1 MSKPTQ
7 QSLFEEDELPENPM
21 PWERNSAQDLYL
33 AKIVLN
39 RPLDRVFH
47 YLVPE
52 SMRPLLR
59 AGHRVQVPFG
69 RGNQSVTGYCVGV
82 GSGEKDQPRIRL
94 KTVEAILD
102 SRPLFNSK
110 MLKLTRWIADRYLCS
125 WGQVL
130 ECVVP
135 AGVKNQAGTRMVTVF
150 ELSTPSVQTG
160 SMQTGDTHAE
170 TIEKLPAKQRS
181 VIEILRS
188 SERPLTLEELTQAAD
203 CGSGPVQSLKKKS
216 LIKSH
221 QKRIQQFDKSDNAIH
236 APIEKEE
243 DLQLNVDQRRALE
256 QILSAI
262 REKISN
268 TFVLYGVTGSGKT
281 EVYIQAIREVVSYG
295 RQAIVLVPEI
305 SLTPQAIQRF
315 RSRFDSVAVLHS
327 HLSDGDRHYHWQN
340 IAAGKVQVIV
350 GARSAVFAPAPHLG
364 LIIIDEE
371 HETSFKQETAPR
383 YHAREVA
390 RKRAELEGIPLIL
403 GSATPTLNSWLRVI
417 EKKDVIISMPRR
429 VNNLPMP
436 TVNIIDVRNDVQI
449 RRNESLGRVLY
460 TGMKHALEAGGQVI
474 LFLNLRGY
482 SPALWCKGC
491 GNSVKC
497 PHCEISLTWHRDK
510 NLAVCHS
517 CEFSSKPP
525 THCPRC
531 DAPGLRFVGAGTQRL
546 EEEVNAKF
554 PGYSC
559 KRMDSDTMR
568 GAGSHA
574 RVLNEFAAGKV
585 DILLG
590 TQMIAKGLDFPNV
603 TLVGVVDADT
613 MLHQPD
619 LFASER
625 TFQLIAQVAGRTGR
639 GMQGGRV
646 FVQTASPTEPAIL
659 KAAEHDFLGFSE
671 LELGHRKEMLAPPY
685 SHFGRVILRGP
696 QEEHVQEF
704 ARQLSQMLIDAVSE
718 KKLNVQILG
727 PAPAPIVRLKK
738 YFRYH
743 FQLAAVDVEEIL
755 QLWNEV
761 SDKLPREKGIEY
773 IIDVDPVNMR

>member
-1 MSKPTQ
+1 MSKPKQ
-7 QSLFEEDELPENPM
+7 QSLFEEEELPENPM
-21 PWERNSAQDLYL
+21 PWERESAQDLYL
-33 AKIVLN
+33 AEIVLN
-39 RPLDRVFH
+39 RPVDRVFH
-47 YLVPE
+47 YKVPE
-52 SMRPLLR
+52 ELRPLLR

-69 RGNQSVTGYCVGV
+69 RGNQLSPGYCVGV
-82 GSGEKDQPRIRL
+82 GPAEGNLPSVRL
-94 KTVEAILD
+94 KSVEAILD
-102 SRPLFNSK
+102 SRPLFNAK

-130 ECVVP
+130 DCVVP

-150 ELSTPSVQTG
+150 EVTLTKG
-160 SMQTGDTHAE
+160 SDGAAQHE
-170 TIEKLPAKQRS
+170 IIEKLPAKQRAVYDTLKS
-181 VIEILRS
+181 AA
-188 SERPLTLEELTQAAD
+188 RPLTLEELTQAAE
-203 CGSGPVQSLKKKS
+203 CGSGPVNSLKKKA
-216 LIKSH
+216 LISSH
-221 QKRIQQFDKSDNAIH
+221 QKRMQYFENDDDVVHAHIQKQD
-236 APIEKEE
+236 
-243 DLQLNVDQRRALE
+243 DLKLNRDQRLALD
-256 QILSAI
+256 QVLTAI
-262 REKISN
+262 RNQKSE
-268 TFVLYGVTGSGKT
+268 TFVLHGVTGSGKT

-295 RQAIVLVPEI
+295 QQAIVLVPEI

-327 HLSDGDRHYHWQN
+327 HLTDSDRHYHWQN

-390 RKRAELEGIPLIL
+390 RKRSELERVPLIL

-417 EKKDVIISMPRR
+417 EKKDTLISMPRR

-436 TVNIIDVRNDVQI
+436 NVNIIDVRNDAQI
-449 RRNESLGRVLY
+449 RRNESIGRVLF
-460 TGMKHALEAGGQVI
+460 TGMQHALGAGGQVI

-517 CEFSSKPP
+517 CDYSAKPP
-525 THCPRC
+525 THCPGC
-531 DAPGLRFVGAGTQRL
+531 GAPGLRFVGAGTQRL
-546 EEEVNAKF
+546 EEEVKAKF

-559 KRMDSDTMR
+559 QRMDSDTMR

-574 RVLNEFAAGKV
+574 RVLNAFAGGEV

-646 FVQTASPTEPAIL
+646 FVQSSSPTEPAIV
-659 KAAEHDFLGFSE
+659 KAAEHDFLGFAR
-671 LELGHRKEMLAPPY
+671 LELGHRKEMLAPPF
-685 SHFGRVILRGP
+685 SHYARVILRGP
-696 QEEHVQEF
+696 QEEHVDHF
-704 ARQLSQMLIDAVSE
+704 ARELAQMLSDAANE
-718 KKLNVQILG
+718 KQLQIQILG
-727 PAPAPIVRLKK
+727 PAPAPIIRLKK

-743 FQLAAVDVEEIL
+743 FQLAAIDVEQIL
-755 QLWNEV
+755 QLWHAVE
-761 SDKLPREKGIEY
+761 SKLPREKGIEY

>member
-1 MSKPTQ
+1 MSKPKQ
-7 QSLFEEDELPENPM
+7 QSLFEDEELPENPM
-21 PWERNSAQDLYL
+21 PWERESAQDLYL
-33 AKIVLN
+33 AQIVLN

-52 SMRPLLR
+52 SMRAVLR

-69 RGNQSVTGYCVGV
+69 RGNQFITGYCVGV
-82 GSGEKDQPRIRL
+82 GPADENQPSIRL
-94 KTVEAILD
+94 KAVEAVLD
-102 SRPLFNSK
+102 SRPLFNAK
-110 MLKLTRWIADRYLCS
+110 MLKLTQWIAERYLCS

-150 ELSTPSVQTG
+150 ELPPSG
-160 SMQTGDTHAE
+160 LAPGNEMAE
-170 TIEKLPAKQRS
+170 VIEKLPAKQRAVYD
-181 VIEILRS
+181 VIKS
-188 SERPLTLEELTQAAD
+188 ATKPLTLEELTQAAD

-216 LIKSH
+216 LINSH
-221 QKRIQQFDKSDNAIH
+221 QKRMQHFENGDDAAYAHIK
-236 APIEKEE
+236 KED
-243 DLQLNVDQRRALE
+243 DLQLNADQCQALDR
-256 QILSAI
+256 ILVAI
-262 REKISN
+262 RGQQSE
-268 TFVLYGVTGSGKT
+268 TFVLHGVTGSGKT

-295 RQAIVLVPEI
+295 QQAIVLVPEI

-327 HLSDGDRHYHWQN
+327 HLSDSDRHYHWQN

-390 RKRAELEGIPLIL
+390 RKRSELESIPLIL

-417 EKKDVIISMPRR
+417 EKKDTLISMPRR
-429 VNNLPMP
+429 VNNLAMP
-436 TVNIIDVRNDVQI
+436 GVNIIDVRNDVQI
-449 RRNESLGRVLY
+449 RRNESIGRILF
-460 TGMKHALEAGGQVI
+460 TGMQHALEAGGQVI

-517 CEFSSKPP
+517 CDFSSQPP
-525 THCPRC
+525 KQCPGC
-531 DAPGLRFVGAGTQRL
+531 GAPGLRFVGAGTQRL
-546 EEEVNAKF
+546 EEEVKAKF
-554 PGYSC
+554 PGFSC
-559 KRMDSDTMR
+559 QRMDSDTMR
-568 GAGSHA
+568 GVGSHA
-574 RVLNEFAAGKV
+574 RVLNAFAAGEV

-659 KAAEHDFLGFSE
+659 KAAEHDFLGFSK
-671 LELGHRKEMLAPPY
+671 LELGHRKEMHAPPY
-685 SHFGRVILRGP
+685 SHFARVILRGP
-696 QEEHVQEF
+696 HEEHVQEF
-704 ARQLSQMLIDAVSE
+704 ARQLSKVLLDAASE
-718 KKLNVQILG
+718 KNLEIQILG
-727 PAPAPIVRLKK
+727 PAPAPIIRLKK

-743 FQLAAVDVEEIL
+743 FQLSAVNVEDIL
-755 QLWNEV
+755 QLWHEV

>member
-1 MSKPTQ
+1 MSKPKQ

-21 PWERNSAQDLYL
+21 PWERESAQDLYL
-33 AKIVLN
+33 AQIVLN
-39 RPLDRVFH
+39 RPLDRIFH
-47 YLVPE
+47 YLVPD
-52 SMRPLLR
+52 SMRSLLR
-59 AGHRVQVPFG
+59 AGHRVRVPFG
-69 RGNQSVTGYCVGV
+69 RGNQFVVAYCVGV
-82 GSGEKDQPRIRL
+82 RPADENQPSIRL
-94 KTVEAILD
+94 KTIEAILD
-102 SRPLFNSK
+102 NRPLFNAK

-135 AGVKNQAGTRMVTVF
+135 AGVKNQAGTRLVTVF
-150 ELSTPSVQTG
+150 ELVAAKSL
-160 SMQTGDTHAE
+160 AE
-170 TIEKLPAKQRS
+170 NEVAEVIEKLPAKQRA
-181 VIEILRS
+181 VFDVLKK
-188 SERPLTLEELTQAAD
+188 SEKPLTLEELTQAAD
-203 CGSGPVQSLKKKS
+203 CGSGPVQSLKKKA
-216 LIKSH
+216 LIRSH
-221 QKRIQQFDKSDNAIH
+221 QKRVTQFSNGDDAAYAGIK
-236 APIEKEE
+236 KED
-243 DLQLNVDQRRALE
+243 DLQLNVDQHRALN
-256 QILSAI
+256 QLLSAI
-262 REKISN
+262 RGKEGS
-268 TFVLYGVTGSGKT
+268 TFILHGVTGSGKT

-295 RQAIVLVPEI
+295 QQAIVLVPEI

-327 HLSDGDRHYHWQN
+327 HLTDSDRHYHWQN

-390 RKRAELEGIPLIL
+390 RKRSELENVPLIL

-417 EKKDVIISMPRR
+417 EKKDTLISMPNR

-436 TVNIIDVRNDVQI
+436 GVNIIDVRNDVRI
-449 RRNESLGRVLY
+449 RRNESIGRVLT
-460 TGMKHALEAGGQVI
+460 TGMQHALESGGQVI

-491 GNSVKC
+491 GNSVNC

-517 CEFSSKPP
+517 CEFSSQPP
-525 THCPRC
+525 KQCPRC
-531 DAPGLRFVGAGTQRL
+531 GAPGLRFVGAGTQRL

-574 RVLNEFAAGKV
+574 KVLNAFAAGEV

-646 FVQTASPTEPAIL
+646 FVQTASPAEPAIL
-659 KAAEHDFLGFSE
+659 KAAEHDFLGFSQ
-671 LELGHRKEMLAPPY
+671 LELGHRQEMNAPPY
-685 SHFGRVILRGP
+685 SHFARVILRGP
-696 QEEHVQEF
+696 HEQHVQEF
-704 ARQLSQMLIDAVSE
+704 ARQLSQILIDAASE
-718 KKLNVQILG
+718 KKLDVQILG
-727 PAPAPIVRLKK
+727 PAPAPIIRLKK

-743 FQLAAVDVEEIL
+743 FQLAAVNVEEIL
-755 QLWNEV
+755 QLWHEIA
-761 SDKLPREKGIEY
+761 DKLPREKGIEY

>member
-1 MSKPTQ
+1 MSKPKQ
-7 QSLFEEDELPENPM
+7 QSLFEEEELPENPM
-21 PWERNSAQDLYL
+21 PWERESAQDLYL
-33 AKIVLN
+33 AQIVLN
-39 RPLDRVFH
+39 RPVDRVFH

-52 SMRPLLR
+52 SMRALLR

-69 RGNQSVTGYCVGV
+69 RGNQLIPGYCVGV
-82 GSGEKDQPRIRL
+82 GPADENQPSIRL
-94 KTVEAILD
+94 KTVETILD
-102 SRPLFNSK
+102 SRPLFDAK

-150 ELSTPSVQTG
+150 ELAAPSHLA
-160 SMQTGDTHAE
+160 GDESAAL
-170 TIEKLPAKQRS
+170 IEKLPAKQRA
-181 VIEILRS
+181 VFDALKLAEK
-188 SERPLTLEELTQAAD
+188 PLTLEALTQAAN

-216 LIKSH
+216 LIRSH
-221 QKRIQQFDKSDNAIH
+221 QKRMQHFENDDDVVH
-236 APIEKEE
+236 AHIKKQD
-243 DLQLNVDQRRALE
+243 DLQLNPDQCRALD
-256 QILSAI
+256 QILAAI
-262 REKISN
+262 RGQRSE
-268 TFVLYGVTGSGKT
+268 TFVLHGVTGSGKT

-295 RQAIVLVPEI
+295 QQAIVLVPEI

-327 HLSDGDRHYHWQN
+327 HLSDSDRHYHWQN

-390 RKRAELEGIPLIL
+390 RQRSELESVPLIL

-417 EKKDVIISMPRR
+417 EKKDTLISMAKR
-429 VNNLPMP
+429 VNDLPMP
-436 TVNIIDVRNDVQI
+436 NVNIIDVRNDVQI
-449 RRNESLGRVLY
+449 RRNDSIGRVLF
-460 TGMKHALEAGGQVI
+460 TGMQHALGAGGQVI

-517 CEFSSKPP
+517 CDFSAKPP
-525 THCPRC
+525 THCPGC
-531 DAPGLRFVGAGTQRL
+531 GAPGLRFVGTGTQRL
-546 EEEVNAKF
+546 EEEVKAKF
-554 PGYSC
+554 PGYKC
-559 KRMDSDTMR
+559 QRMDSDTMR

-574 RVLNEFAAGKV
+574 RVLNAFASGEV

-646 FVQTASPTEPAIL
+646 FVQTASPSEPAIL
-659 KAAEHDFLGFSE
+659 KAAEHDFLGFAKYE
-671 LELGHRKEMLAPPY
+671 MGHRKEMLAPPY
-685 SHFGRVILRGP
+685 AHYARVILRGP

-704 ARQLSQMLIDAVSE
+704 ARQLSQILSDAAEE
-718 KKLNVQILG
+718 KKLSVQILG
-727 PAPAPIVRLKK
+727 PAPAPIIRLKK

-743 FQLAAVDVEEIL
+743 FQLAAVNVEEIL
-755 QLWNEV
+755 QLWREV
-761 SDKLPREKGIEY
+761 DGKLPREKGIEY

>member
-1 MSKPTQ
+1 
-7 QSLFEEDELPENPM
+7 M
-21 PWERNSAQDLYL
+21 PWERESAQDLYL

-52 SMRPLLR
+52 SQRPLLR

-69 RGNQSVTGYCVGV
+69 RGNQLITGYCVGV
-82 GSGEKDQPRIRL
+82 GPADKNQPSIRL

-102 SRPLFNSK
+102 SRPLFDAK
-110 MLKLTRWIADRYLCS
+110 MLKLTRWIAERYLCS

-135 AGVKNQAGTRMVTVF
+135 AGVKNQAGTRLVTIF
-150 ELSTPSVQTG
+150 ELTPSEFSAANESANV
-160 SMQTGDTHAE
+160 
-170 TIEKLPAKQRS
+170 IEKLPAKQRAVYDVLKS
-181 VIEILRS
+181 ATK
-188 SERPLTLEELTQAAD
+188 PLTQEELMQAAD
-203 CGSGPVQSLKKKS
+203 CGSGPIQSLKKKA
-216 LIKSH
+216 LIQSQ
-221 QKRIQQFDKSDNAIH
+221 QKRVQYFENQDDVTH
-236 APIEKEE
+236 AHIKKED
-243 DLQLNVDQRRALE
+243 DLQLNPDQSQALDR
-256 QILSAI
+256 ILAAI
-262 REKISN
+262 RGQQGE
-268 TFVLYGVTGSGKT
+268 TFLLHGVTGSGKT

-295 RQAIVLVPEI
+295 QQAIVLVPEI

-327 HLSDGDRHYHWQN
+327 HLSDSDRHYHWQN

-390 RKRAELEGIPLIL
+390 RKRSELESVPLIL

-417 EKKDVIISMPRR
+417 EKKDTLISMPKR
-429 VNNLPMP
+429 VNDLPMP
-436 TVNIIDVRNDVQI
+436 NVNIIDVRNDVQI
-449 RRNESLGRVLY
+449 RRNESIGRVLS
-460 TGMKHALEAGGQVI
+460 TGMQHALEAGGQVI

-497 PHCEISLTWHRDK
+497 PHCEVSLTWHRDK

-517 CEFSSKPP
+517 CDFSSKPP
-525 THCPRC
+525 TQCPGC
-531 DAPGLRFVGAGTQRL
+531 GAPGLRFVGAGTQRL
-546 EEEVNAKF
+546 EEEVKAKF
-554 PGYSC
+554 PDYSC

-568 GAGSHA
+568 GVGSHA
-574 RVLNEFAAGKV
+574 KVLNAFAAGEV

-603 TLVGVVDADT
+603 TLVGVIDADT

-646 FVQTASPTEPAIL
+646 FVQTSSPAEPAIL
-659 KAAEHDFLGFSE
+659 KAAEHDFLGFAR
-671 LELGHRKEMLAPPY
+671 LELGHRKEMQAPPY
-685 SHFGRVILRGP
+685 AHFARVILRGP

-704 ARQLSQMLIDAVSE
+704 ARQLSKMLLDAAAE
-718 KKLNVQILG
+718 KNLEIHILG
-727 PAPAPIVRLKK
+727 PAPAPIIRLKK

-743 FQLAAVDVEEIL
+743 FQLAAVNVDQIL
-755 QLWNEV
+755 QLWHEIA
-761 SDKLPREKGIEY
+761 DKLPHEKGIEY

>member
-1 MSKPTQ
+1 MSKPKQ
-7 QSLFEEDELPENPM
+7 QSLFEEEELPDNPM
-21 PWERNSAQDLYL
+21 PWERESARDLYL
-33 AKIVLN
+33 AQIVLN
-39 RPLDRVFH
+39 RPVDRVFH

-52 SMRPLLR
+52 NMRALLR

-69 RGNQSVTGYCVGV
+69 RGNQLIPGYCVGV
-82 GSGEKDQPRIRL
+82 GPADENQPSVRL

-102 SRPLFNSK
+102 SRPLFDAK

-130 ECVVP
+130 ECVIP

-150 ELSTPSVQTG
+150 ELAAPSHLA
-160 SMQTGDTHAE
+160 GDECASL
-170 TIEKLPAKQRS
+170 IEKLPAKQRAVFDALKS
-181 VIEILRS
+181 AGK
-188 SERPLTLEELTQAAD
+188 PMPLEELTQAAD

-216 LIKSH
+216 LIRSH
-221 QKRIQQFDKSDNAIH
+221 QKRMQHYENDDDIVH
-236 APIEKEE
+236 AHIEKQD
-243 DLQLNVDQRRALE
+243 DLQLNPDQCRALD
-256 QILSAI
+256 QILAAI
-262 REKISN
+262 RGQRSE
-268 TFVLYGVTGSGKT
+268 TFVLHGVTGSGKT

-295 RQAIVLVPEI
+295 QQAIVLVPEI

-327 HLSDGDRHYHWQN
+327 HLSDSDRHYHWQN

-390 RKRAELEGIPLIL
+390 RQRSELESVPLIL

-417 EKKDVIISMPRR
+417 EKKDTLISMAKR
-429 VNNLPMP
+429 VNDLPMP
-436 TVNIIDVRNDVQI
+436 NVNIIDVRNDVQI
-449 RRNESLGRVLY
+449 RRNDSIGRVLF
-460 TGMKHALEAGGQVI
+460 TGMQRALEAGGQVI

-517 CEFSSKPP
+517 CDFSAKPP
-525 THCPRC
+525 THCPGC
-531 DAPGLRFVGAGTQRL
+531 GAPGLRFVGTGTQRL
-546 EEEVNAKF
+546 EEEVKAKF
-554 PGYSC
+554 PGYKC
-559 KRMDSDTMR
+559 QRMDSDTMR

-574 RVLNEFAAGKV
+574 RVLNAFAAGEV

-659 KAAEHDFLGFSE
+659 KAAEHDFLGFAKYE
-671 LELGHRKEMLAPPY
+671 MGHRKEMLAPPY
-685 SHFGRVILRGP
+685 AHYARVILRGP

-704 ARQLSQMLIDAVSE
+704 ARQLAKILSDVAEE
-718 KKLNVQILG
+718 KKLSVQILG
-727 PAPAPIVRLKK
+727 PAPAPIIRLKK

-755 QLWNEV
+755 QLWREV
-761 SDKLPREKGIEY
+761 DGKLPREKGIEY

>member
-1 MSKPTQ
+1 MSKPRQ
-7 QSLFEEDELPENPM
+7 QSLFEEEELPENPM
-21 PWERNSAQDLYL
+21 PWERESAQDLYL

-52 SMRPLLR
+52 SQRPLLR

-69 RGNQSVTGYCVGV
+69 RGNQLITGYCVGV
-82 GSGEKDQPRIRL
+82 GPADKNQPSIRL

-102 SRPLFNSK
+102 SRPLFDAK
-110 MLKLTRWIADRYLCS
+110 MLKLTRWIAERYLCS

-135 AGVKNQAGTRMVTVF
+135 AGVKNQAGTRLVTIF
-150 ELSTPSVQTG
+150 ELTPSEF
-160 SMQTGDTHAE
+160 SAANE
-170 TIEKLPAKQRS
+170 SSNLIEKLPAKQRAVYDVLKS
-181 VIEILRS
+181 ATK
-188 SERPLTLEELTQAAD
+188 PLTQEELMQAAD
-203 CGSGPVQSLKKKS
+203 CGSGPIQSLKKKA
-216 LIKSH
+216 LIQSQ
-221 QKRIQQFDKSDNAIH
+221 QKRVQYFENQDDVTH
-236 APIEKEE
+236 AHIKKED
-243 DLQLNVDQRRALE
+243 DLQLNPDQSQALGR
-256 QILSAI
+256 ILAAI
-262 REKISN
+262 RGQQGE
-268 TFVLYGVTGSGKT
+268 TFLLHGVTGSGKT

-295 RQAIVLVPEI
+295 QQAIVLVPEI

-327 HLSDGDRHYHWQN
+327 HLSDSDRHYHWQN

-390 RKRAELEGIPLIL
+390 RKRSELESVPLIL

-417 EKKDVIISMPRR
+417 EKKDTLISMPKR
-429 VNNLPMP
+429 VNDLPMP
-436 TVNIIDVRNDVQI
+436 NVNIIDVRNDVQI
-449 RRNESLGRVLY
+449 RRNESIGRVLN
-460 TGMKHALEAGGQVI
+460 TGMQHALEAGGQVI

-497 PHCEISLTWHRDK
+497 PHCEVSLTWHRDK

-517 CEFSSKPP
+517 CDFSSKPP
-525 THCPRC
+525 TQCPGC
-531 DAPGLRFVGAGTQRL
+531 GAPGLRFVGAGTQRL
-546 EEEVNAKF
+546 EEEVKAKF
-554 PGYSC
+554 PDYSC

-568 GAGSHA
+568 GVGSHA
-574 RVLNEFAAGKV
+574 RVLNAFAAGEV

-603 TLVGVVDADT
+603 TLVGVIDADT

-646 FVQTASPTEPAIL
+646 FVQTSSPAEPAIL
-659 KAAEHDFLGFSE
+659 KAAEHDFLGFAR
-671 LELGHRKEMLAPPY
+671 LELGHRKEMQAPPY
-685 SHFGRVILRGP
+685 AHFARVILRGP

-704 ARQLSQMLIDAVSE
+704 ARQLSKMLLDAAAE
-718 KKLNVQILG
+718 KNLEIHILG
-727 PAPAPIVRLKK
+727 PAPAPIIRLKK

-743 FQLAAVDVEEIL
+743 FQLAAVNVDQIL
-755 QLWNEV
+755 QLWHEIA
-761 SDKLPREKGIEY
+761 DKLPHEKGIEY

>member
-1 MSKPTQ
+1 MSKPRQ
-7 QSLFEEDELPENPM
+7 QSLFEEEELPDNPM
-21 PWERNSAQDLYL
+21 PWERESAQDLYL
-33 AKIVLN
+33 AQIVLN
-39 RPLDRVFH
+39 RPLNRVFH

-52 SMRPLLR
+52 SLRPLLR

-69 RGNQSVTGYCVGV
+69 RGNQLITGYCVGV
-82 GSGEKDQPRIRL
+82 GPGDKNQPSIRL
-94 KTVEAILD
+94 KSVEAVLD
-102 SRPLFNSK
+102 SRPLFDAK
-110 MLKLTRWIADRYLCS
+110 MLKLTCWIAERYLCS

-135 AGVKNQAGTRMVTVF
+135 AGVKNQAGTRLVTVF
-150 ELSTPSVQTG
+150 ELTPSELPAVNE
-160 SMQTGDTHAE
+160 SAID
-170 TIEKLPAKQRS
+170 IEKLPAKQRA
-181 VIEILRS
+181 VYEVLKTAVK
-188 SERPLTLEELTQAAD
+188 PLTQEELMQAAD
-203 CGSGPVQSLKKKS
+203 CGSGPIQSLKKKA
-216 LIKSH
+216 LIQSQ
-221 QKRIQQFDKSDNAIH
+221 QKRVQHFENQDDVTH
-236 APIEKEE
+236 AHIKKED
-243 DLQLNVDQRRALE
+243 DLQLNPDQSQALDR
-256 QILSAI
+256 ILAAI
-262 REKISN
+262 RGQQGE
-268 TFVLYGVTGSGKT
+268 TFLLHGVTGSGKT

-295 RQAIVLVPEI
+295 QQAIVLVPEI

-327 HLSDGDRHYHWQN
+327 HLSDSDRHYHWQN

-390 RKRAELEGIPLIL
+390 RKRSELESVPLIL

-417 EKKDVIISMPRR
+417 EKKDTLISMPER

-436 TVNIIDVRNDVQI
+436 NVNIIDVRNDVQI
-449 RRNESLGRVLY
+449 RRNESIGRVLS
-460 TGMKHALEAGGQVI
+460 TGMQHALEAGGQVI

-497 PHCEISLTWHRDK
+497 PHCEVSLTWHRDK

-517 CEFSSKPP
+517 CDFSSKPP
-525 THCPRC
+525 TQCPGC
-531 DAPGLRFVGAGTQRL
+531 GAPGLRFVGAGTQRL
-546 EEEVNAKF
+546 EEEVKAKF
-554 PGYSC
+554 SDYSC

-568 GAGSHA
+568 GVGSHA
-574 RVLNEFAAGKV
+574 KVLNAFAAGEV

-603 TLVGVVDADT
+603 TLVGVIDADT

-646 FVQTASPTEPAIL
+646 FVQTSSPAEPAIL
-659 KAAEHDFLGFSE
+659 KAAAHDYLGFAR
-671 LELGHRKEMLAPPY
+671 LELGHRKGMQAPPFA
-685 SHFGRVILRGP
+685 HFARVILRGP

-704 ARQLSQMLIDAVSE
+704 ARQLSKILLDAATA
-718 KKLNVQILG
+718 KNLDIHILG
-727 PAPAPIVRLKK
+727 PAPAPIIRLKK

-743 FQLAAVDVEEIL
+743 FQLAAVNVEDIL
-755 QLWNEV
+755 QLWHEIA
-761 SDKLPREKGIEY
+761 DKLPHEKGIEY

>member
-1 MSKPTQ
+1 MSKPKQ
-7 QSLFEEDELPENPM
+7 QSLFEDEELPENPM
-21 PWERNSAQDLYL
+21 PWERNSQNLYL
-33 AKIVLN
+33 AQIVLN
-39 RPLDRVFH
+39 RPVDRVFH

-52 SMRPLLR
+52 SMRPLLKP
-59 AGHRVQVPFG
+59 GHRVQVPFG
-69 RGNQSVTGYCVGV
+69 RGNQLSPGYCVGV
-82 GSGEKDQPRIRL
+82 GPADEDQPSVRL
-94 KTVEAILD
+94 KSVDTILD
-102 SRPLFNSK
+102 SRPLFSAK

-130 ECVVP
+130 DCVVP

-150 ELSTPSVQTG
+150 ELTDPRALQGRNIPEEV
-160 SMQTGDTHAE
+160 E
-170 TIEKLPAKQRS
+170 RLPAKQRAVYDALKS
-181 VIEILRS
+181 ADQ
-188 SERPLTLEELTQAAD
+188 PLTMDQIMAAAG
-203 CGSGPVQSLKKKS
+203 CGSGPVQTLKKKT
-216 LIKSH
+216 LIRSH
-221 QKRIQQFDKSDNAIH
+221 QKRVQHFENGDDAAYAHITKQD
-236 APIEKEE
+236 
-243 DLQLNVDQRRALE
+243 DLQLNRDQRMALD

-262 REKISN
+262 RGQRSE
-268 TFVLYGVTGSGKT
+268 TFVLQGVTGSGKT

-295 RQAIVLVPEI
+295 QQAIVLVPEI

-327 HLSDGDRHYHWQN
+327 HLSDSDRHYHWQN

-390 RKRAELEGIPLIL
+390 RKRSELEKVPLIL

-417 EKKDVIISMPRR
+417 EKKDTLISMPKR

-436 TVNIIDVRNDVQI
+436 GVNIIDVRNDVQV
-449 RRNESLGRVLY
+449 RRNESLGRVLF
-460 TGMKHALEAGGQVI
+460 TGMQHALEAGGQVI

-510 NLAVCHS
+510 SLAVCHS
-517 CEFSSKPP
+517 CDFSSKPP
-525 THCPRC
+525 THCPSC
-531 DAPGLRFVGAGTQRL
+531 GAPGLRYVGTGTQRL
-546 EEEVNAKF
+546 EEEVKAKF
-554 PGYSC
+554 PNYTC

-568 GAGSHA
+568 GVGSHA
-574 RVLNEFAAGKV
+574 KVLNAFAAGEV

-603 TLVGVVDADT
+603 TLVGVIDADT

-646 FVQTASPTEPAIL
+646 FVQTTSPAEPAIV
-659 KAAEHDFLGFSE
+659 KAAEHDFLGFAR
-671 LELGHRKEMLAPPY
+671 LELGHRKEMLAPPF
-685 SHFGRVILRGP
+685 SHYARVILRGP
-696 QEEHVQEF
+696 HEEHVEKF
-704 ARQLSQMLIDAVSE
+704 ARQIAEILHDAAEERKLS
-718 KKLNVQILG
+718 VQILG
-727 PAPAPIVRLKK
+727 PAPAPIIRLKK

-743 FQLAAVDVEEIL
+743 FQLAAVNVEEIL
-755 QLWNEV
+755 QLWREV
-761 SDKLPREKGIEY
+761 DPKLPREKGIEY

>member
-1 MSKPTQ
+1 
-7 QSLFEEDELPENPM
+7 M
-21 PWERNSAQDLYL
+21 PWERESAQDLYL

-52 SMRPLLR
+52 SQRPLLR

-69 RGNQSVTGYCVGV
+69 RGNQLITGYCVGV
-82 GSGEKDQPRIRL
+82 GPADKNQPSIRL

-102 SRPLFNSK
+102 SRPLFDAK
-110 MLKLTRWIADRYLCS
+110 MLKLTRWIAERYLCS

-135 AGVKNQAGTRMVTVF
+135 AGVKNQAGTRLVTIF
-150 ELSTPSVQTG
+150 ELTPSEV
-160 SMQTGDTHAE
+160 SAANE
-170 TIEKLPAKQRS
+170 SANVIEKLPAKQRAVYDVLKS
-181 VIEILRS
+181 ATK
-188 SERPLTLEELTQAAD
+188 PLTQEELMQAAD
-203 CGSGPVQSLKKKS
+203 CGSGPIQSLKKKA
-216 LIKSH
+216 LIQSQ
-221 QKRIQQFDKSDNAIH
+221 QKRVQYFENQDDVTH
-236 APIEKEE
+236 AHIKKED
-243 DLQLNVDQRRALE
+243 DLQLNPDQSQALDR
-256 QILSAI
+256 ILSAI
-262 REKISN
+262 RGQQGV
-268 TFVLYGVTGSGKT
+268 TFLLHGVTGSGKT

-295 RQAIVLVPEI
+295 QQAIVLVPEI

-327 HLSDGDRHYHWQN
+327 HLSDSDRHYHWQN

-390 RKRAELEGIPLIL
+390 RKRSELESVPLIL

-417 EKKDVIISMPRR
+417 EKKDTLISMPKR
-429 VNNLPMP
+429 VNDLPMP
-436 TVNIIDVRNDVQI
+436 NVNIIDVRNDVQI
-449 RRNESLGRVLY
+449 RRNESIGRVLN
-460 TGMKHALEAGGQVI
+460 TGMQHALEAGGQVI

-497 PHCEISLTWHRDK
+497 PHCEVSLTWHRDK

-517 CEFSSKPP
+517 CDFSSKPP
-525 THCPRC
+525 TQCPGC
-531 DAPGLRFVGAGTQRL
+531 GAPGLRFVGAGTQRL
-546 EEEVNAKF
+546 EEEVKAKF
-554 PGYSC
+554 PDYSC

-568 GAGSHA
+568 GVGSHA
-574 RVLNEFAAGKV
+574 RVLNAFAAGEV

-603 TLVGVVDADT
+603 TLVGVIDADT

-646 FVQTASPTEPAIL
+646 FVQTSSPAEPAIL
-659 KAAEHDFLGFSE
+659 KAAEHDFLGFAR
-671 LELGHRKEMLAPPY
+671 LELGHRKEMQAPPY
-685 SHFGRVILRGP
+685 AHFARIILRGP

-704 ARQLSQMLIDAVSE
+704 ARQLSKMLLDAAAE
-718 KKLNVQILG
+718 KNLEIHILG
-727 PAPAPIVRLKK
+727 PAPAPIIRLKK

-743 FQLAAVDVEEIL
+743 FQLAAVNVDQIL
-755 QLWNEV
+755 QLWHEIA
-761 SDKLPREKGIEY
+761 DKLPHEKGIEY